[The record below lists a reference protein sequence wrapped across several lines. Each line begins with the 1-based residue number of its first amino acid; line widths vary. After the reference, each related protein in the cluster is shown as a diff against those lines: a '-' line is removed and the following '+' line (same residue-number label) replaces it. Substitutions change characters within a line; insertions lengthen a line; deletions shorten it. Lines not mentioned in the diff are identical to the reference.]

1 MMEETLSSQLGPES
15 TVAEIQQALAELED
29 PKARAVNERHGD
41 DFGVN
46 LGKLRALAKALKT
59 NQDLAQKLWETK
71 ETPSRLVAL
80 LIAKP
85 RSFTLEQL
93 QAWSKEAST
102 PKVQAWFLSYI
113 VKKTKLLEELREVL
127 MRENDPVQLAAGWE
141 LTAHQVAKDPGR
153 LDLPGLLDIIEDQM
167 LDAPDRL
174 QWAMNTTLA
183 HIGIEHAALRE
194 RALAIGEKLQVLA
207 DYPTSPGCTSPFAP
221 IWINEMVKRKAQA

>member
-1 MMEETLSSQLGPES
+1 MSNQLGPES
-15 TVAEIQQALAELED
+15 TVAEIQHALAELED

-46 LGKLRALAKALKT
+46 LGKLRAIAKALKT
-59 NQDLAQKLWETK
+59 NQDLAQKLWDTK
-71 ETPSRLVAL
+71 ETPSLLVAL

-183 HIGIEHAALRE
+183 QIGIEHAALRE

-221 IWINEMVKRKAQA
+221 SWINEMVKRKA